1 MRNSQD
7 INESSEDFHD
17 EVPLSL
23 NRMTS
28 WGGNING
35 DMIPPRMLRGY
46 ESKLKK
52 IKWECLIID
61 DGSTDETPVLVK
73 EMTAADNRIKYIH
86 QENSGVSAARNKGN
100 IMVPLL
106 PLFIIMRLKDT
117 VKGVA
122 SGPRKPRLKCHSID
136 F

>member
-52 IKWECLIID
+52 INFALFLVLIFFVITIIIMAVKLVFFTQFEIEIFD
-61 DGSTDETPVLVK
+61 DGTDMICIYNPETG
-73 EMTAADNRIKYIH
+73 EIK
-86 QENSGVSAARNKGN
+86 QNGK
-100 IMVPLL
+100 
-106 PLFIIMRLKDT
+106 
-117 VKGVA
+117 
-122 SGPRKPRLKCHSID
+122 
-136 F
+136 